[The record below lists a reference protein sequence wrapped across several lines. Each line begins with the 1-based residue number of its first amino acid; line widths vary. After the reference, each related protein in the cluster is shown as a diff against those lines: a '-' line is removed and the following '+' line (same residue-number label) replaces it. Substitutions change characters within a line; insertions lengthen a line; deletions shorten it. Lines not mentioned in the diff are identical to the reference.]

1 MKPSNSPFKY
11 LKATPLSSQHQQPH
25 SIDFDDIYFN
35 QENGVAET
43 KHVFINGN
51 DLINHWQKNR
61 EMDDF
66 VVAETGFGTGLNLLV
81 LLHQWHLA
89 KDKPKHLHFISVE
102 KHPLSFDDIQ
112 KTHQAFPELHPFS
125 QQLLSIWHRFDD
137 HFPCGIQRFDLNEQ
151 VSLTLAFGDATEN
164 FKQLHA
170 TVDAWF
176 LDGFAPK
183 KNPDM
188 WHDELITE
196 INRLSRPGSTLATF
210 TAAGDI
216 RRRLEAHGFVIK
228 KVPGFGKKR
237 EMITAVFDHKTKLQK
252 AGHRW
257 YPLPS
262 MLSDNEQTDNKRI
275 TILGAGIA
283 GLCLAYYFKQ
293 AGFHT
298 TVIEQNAQPMQQAS
312 GNALAMVMPVIT
324 AQNSPETQFYQRA
337 FAHAQ
342 RFYTQQEFN
351 AIGVEQL
358 ITDEKTKLWVQAI
371 NKAQPPTQV
380 LTINQQK
387 LTALH
392 PNAGY
397 LDTQKIAGRLS
408 QSVDQLITQKI
419 SRITQDQSGHWQLYA
434 GNEIIAT
441 TELLIIANGI
451 QAQMIAQSHGFDL
464 GLTAK
469 HGMTSVIKASA
480 IDMPHIMLS
489 SGYLIPDA
497 ANNRWVCGATFD
509 HLPAAQWDD
518 DAELAADHW
527 QRNKQFWQGHAI
539 AGVLESAEVIA
550 GHAAI
555 RATTADHLPLCGPIV
570 DQAQFQ
576 ADYHDLH
583 HGRHWQDYPEAKVK
597 KNLYVLNGLGSRGF
611 TSAPLLAQHLCA
623 MICAQPLPL
632 EDDLCKIIHPNR
644 FLYRSLKKPPK

>member
-1 MKPSNSPFKY
+1 MNPTNSPFKY
-11 LKATPLSSQHQQPH
+11 LKATPLSTQHQQPH
-25 SIDFDDIYFN
+25 SNHFDDIYFSH
-35 QENGVAET
+35 EDGIAET

-51 DLINHWQKNR
+51 DLINRWQKNHKV
-61 EMDDF
+61 DDF

-81 LLHQWHLA
+81 LLQQWQLT

-112 KTHQAFPELHPFS
+112 KAHQAFPALGPFS
-125 QQLLSIWHRFDD
+125 QQLLSIWRGLDD
-137 HFPCGIQRFDLNEQ
+137 HFRCGIQRFELNQE

-164 FKQLHA
+164 LKQLHA

-216 RRRLEAHGFVIK
+216 RRRLEAQGFVVT

-237 EMITAVFDHKTKLQK
+237 EMITAAFDHKKKPQK
-252 AGHRW
+252 QGHRW

-262 MLSDNEQTDNKRI
+262 VLPENEQADSKHI

-283 GLCLAYYFKQ
+283 GLSLAHYFKQ

-298 TVIEQNAQPMQQAS
+298 TIIDQNTQPMQQAS

-324 AQNSPETQFYQRA
+324 AQDSPETQFYQRA
-337 FAHAQ
+337 FAHAHG
-342 RFYTQQEFN
+342 FYTEQEFN

-358 ITDEKTKLWVQAI
+358 ITDEKTKLWAQAI
-371 NKAQPPTQV
+371 DQAQPPAQV
-380 LTINQQK
+380 LKVMQQK
-387 LTALH
+387 QAVLY

-397 LDTQKIAGRLS
+397 LDTQKVAGRLS
-408 QSVDQLITQKI
+408 QSVDQYLTHKISHITQN
-419 SRITQDQSGHWQLYA
+419 QSGHWQLHA
-434 GNEIIAT
+434 GNENIAT
-441 TELLIIANGI
+441 AKLLIIANGI
-451 QAQMIAQSHGFDL
+451 QAQIIGQSHGFDL
-464 GLTAK
+464 GLTVK
-469 HGMTSVIKASA
+469 HGMTSVIKAPA
-480 IDMPHIMLS
+480 MDLQHIMLD

-497 ANNRWVCGATFD
+497 VNNRWVCGATFD
-509 HLPAAQWDD
+509 HLPEAQWDD

-527 QRNKQFWQGHAI
+527 QRNKQWWQGHAI
-539 AGVLESAEVIA
+539 HDVLENAEVVA

-555 RATTADHLPLCGPIV
+555 RATTADHLPLCGPII

-583 HGRHWQDYPEAKVK
+583 HGRHWQDYPEAAVK
-597 KNLYVLNGLGSRGF
+597 NNLYVLNGLGSRGF